1 LLRLSKLTD
10 YGIVLLAQMAKDD
23 PGTLFSARNLSLSTG
38 VPSPTVEKVLKQ
50 LLHAELLKSRRG
62 AKGGYF
68 LAREPES
75 VSLAN
80 IIDLMQGDIAL
91 TECTDSSNSICEVV
105 DCCSVRDHWPVI
117 NAAVRA
123 ALGAVTLRDLASTA
137 KASPSQFSNGLS
149 STSQPPEA

>member
-1 LLRLSKLTD
+1 
-10 YGIVLLAQMAKDD
+10 MAKHD
-23 PGTLFSARNLSLSTG
+23 PGTLFSARKLALSTG
-38 VPSPTVEKVLKQ
+38 VSSPTVEKILKQ
-50 LLHAELLKSRRG
+50 LLNAELLKSRRG

-80 IIDLMQGDIAL
+80 IIDLMQGSIAL
-91 TECTDSSNSICEVV
+91 TECTDSSDTICEVV

-117 NAAVRA
+117 NGAVRA

-137 KASPSQFSNGLS
+137 KASPPQFTQGCSG
-149 STSQPPEA
+149 TSQPPEA